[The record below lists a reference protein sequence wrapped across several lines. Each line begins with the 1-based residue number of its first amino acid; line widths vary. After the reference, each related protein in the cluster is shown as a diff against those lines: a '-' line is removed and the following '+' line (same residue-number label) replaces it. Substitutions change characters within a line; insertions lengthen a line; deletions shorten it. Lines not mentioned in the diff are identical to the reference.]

1 MIGYAVVLAILT
13 SGLVAVVVAAHTTSD
28 SEPPPPTAPHG
39 SQEPLDVTMSSV
51 PETSRP
57 SSQTR
62 SADLIRESEDTIT
75 GHVSR
80 GP

>member
-1 MIGYAVVLAILT
+1 MIGYAGVLAILIC
-13 SGLVAVVVAAHTTSD
+13 GLVAVVVAANTTTD
-28 SEPPPPTAPHG
+28 SEPAPHTAPHV
-39 SQEPLDVTMSSV
+39 SQEPLDVTMCSV

-57 SSQTR
+57 SLQTR
-62 SADLIRESEDTIT
+62 STDLIRESEDTIT